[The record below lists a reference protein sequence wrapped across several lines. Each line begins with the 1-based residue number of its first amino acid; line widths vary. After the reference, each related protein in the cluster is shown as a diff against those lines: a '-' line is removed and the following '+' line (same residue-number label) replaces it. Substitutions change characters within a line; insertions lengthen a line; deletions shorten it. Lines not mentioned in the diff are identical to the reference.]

1 MKRRCIASLPRSA
14 PHPLLYMSM
23 TKDYIR
29 CICTELRQNRSGLYV
44 RASSVSVSFGMLLQ
58 AAQAVFVPHPRNCEG
73 VSHPVGLWKKGSVN
87 AFNGPILERMVYIGM
102 SRYVFSCTKATH
114 SFDRAR
120 DSKHLTANTTTS
132 LSTVRTYA
140 FVWPCSAAC
149 ARCRRI
155 LVSASEWLHGRS
167 VVTWSVREHS
177 LKSGTQEEFSTHIIL
192 GYLCADE

>member
-1 MKRRCIASLPRSA
+1 
-14 PHPLLYMSM
+14 
-23 TKDYIR
+23 
-29 CICTELRQNRSGLYV
+29 
-44 RASSVSVSFGMLLQ
+44 MLVQ
-58 AAQAVFVPHPRNCEG
+58 AAQAVFLPHPRNCEG

-102 SRYVFSCTKATH
+102 SRYVFSCTKATQ
-114 SFDRAR
+114 SSDRPR

-177 LKSGTQEEFSTHIIL
+177 LKSGTRRSFPPISFLDICVLMNENSYFLFFSFLRKPWFQSCFGSLVLPLPIL
-192 GYLCADE
+192 VLDPFPRRFSVRALMFFSSG